1 MMFGM
6 RMVRIAY
13 TPLLKFSLNKRSLM
27 AVGAAILAVL
37 CGLLASRMATE
48 FIPSL
53 DEGDIDDD
61 A

>member
-1 MMFGM
+1 
-6 RMVRIAY
+6 MVRIAY